1 MCLRSSYEYDIPH
14 MMMISLS
21 LHVHVILLL
30 YPKANEN
37 FSTFRVPIDH
47 EFYASPM
54 LYFF

>member
-14 MMMISLS
+14 MMMLSLS